1 MVFTKTE
8 GKCIKRD
15 LKGRKSIVPTIV
27 LLGERDRIQSGCK
40 EREAALPF
48 LFGSRPL
55 PTLIPCLV
63 PDHPREF

>member
-48 LFGSRPL
+48 RLAPDRS